1 MYDQFAN
8 RYAGLV
14 RDGALKSIVD
24 PLAERLLGIAG
35 DVEGVRVLDA
45 GCGEGHLARALARG
59 GARVLAIDVSPRL
72 IELARRADP
81 DAGPGIEYAVAD
93 LS

>member
-24 PLAERLLGIAG
+24 PLAERLLGIDG

-45 GCGEGHLARALARG
+45 GCGERG
-59 GARVLAIDVSPRL
+59 RERYGRSKISSRHFCHFRMMLHA
-72 IELARRADP
+72 
-81 DAGPGIEYAVAD
+81 
-93 LS
+93 